1 MIDEEIDF
9 CEESWI
15 IYGLPFK
22 DSLYG
27 ISIWESEGSPGNV
40 DFNWQKVFKEH
51 KKIIGF
57 IHTHP
62 SGFFTPSATDDNT
75 MIGWVKAMGK
85 PLLCGIKSEG
95 ILVMYLYWRE
105 QSNVI
110 YRKIDFEEIN
120 DFLIVEVK

>member
-1 MIDEEIDF
+1 MIDEKVDF

-15 IYGLPFK
+15 IYGFPFQ
-22 DSLYG
+22 DHLFG
-27 ISIWESEGSPGNV
+27 LSIWESEGSPGNV
-40 DFNWQKVFKEH
+40 DFNWQKVFKKH

-62 SGFFTPSATDDNT
+62 DGFYIPSSTDDNT

-85 PLLCGIKSEG
+85 PLLCGIKSKE

-105 QSNVI
+105 QGNVVYREVGFKEI
-110 YRKIDFEEIN
+110 Y
-120 DFLIVEVK
+120 DFLIVKVK